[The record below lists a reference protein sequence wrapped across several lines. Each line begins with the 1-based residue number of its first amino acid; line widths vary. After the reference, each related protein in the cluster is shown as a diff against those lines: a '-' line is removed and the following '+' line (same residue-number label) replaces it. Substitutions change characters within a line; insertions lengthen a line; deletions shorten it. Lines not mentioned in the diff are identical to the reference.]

1 MMKIKLNYAVGN
13 KDSYTYDDA
22 TARIV
27 GSKIVVESGSECVM
41 VTEFGNVKELVKD
54 DADGK

>member
-1 MMKIKLNYAVGN
+1 MLKIKLNSAVGN
-13 KDSYTYDDA
+13 KDSYTYGNA

-41 VTEFGNVKELVKD
+41 VTEFGNVKELVKED
-54 DADGK
+54 DDGK